1 MKRRIWCPGTAW
13 VCCWL
18 LGWQAAALQLPPCE
32 EVRFCFFFPF
42 SLLWG
47 FGRRSGWDAGEHPI
61 YVCVWDVA
69 GYCRPVGAARGVGLE
84 EMGPPV
90 VLSM

>member
-13 VCCWL
+13 LCCWL

-32 EVRFCFFFPF
+32 EVSFFCFFFS

-47 FGRRSGWDAGEHPI
+47 FGRRSG
-61 YVCVWDVA
+61 
-69 GYCRPVGAARGVGLE
+69 
-84 EMGPPV
+84 
-90 VLSM
+90 